1 MNLLKLIDKKDIS
14 KKIKNIRSISKKIVF
29 TNGCFDIIHAGH
41 IDYMAKAKA
50 LGDVLIVGVNSDS
63 SVKKIKD
70 HGRPIVKE
78 EYRLM
83 VLDAIN
89 VIDHLVVFNEETPL
103 ELIKLI
109 KPDVLVKGA
118 DWKDKGVVGE
128 DIVRAGGG
136 RVELIELL
144 PGISTSIIV
153 DKILKSY
160 S

>member
-1 MNLLKLIDKKDIS
+1 MNLLKLIDRTDIGKKVQ
-14 KKIKNIRSISKKIVF
+14 NIRSRSQKIVF

-50 LGDVLIVGVNSDS
+50 FGDILIVGVNSDS

-70 HGRPIVKE
+70 HGRPIVKQ

-83 VLDAIN
+83 VLDAISTVDN
-89 VIDHLVVFNEETPL
+89 LVVFNEETPL

-118 DWKDKGVVGE
+118 DWKDKGIVGE
-128 DIVRAGGG
+128 DIVRSYGG

-153 DKILKSY
+153 DKVLKSY